1 MAGSVAPPSEGVV
14 KTLPGLVAYLS
25 GVTLGIGLVLPF
37 AITWFPRHPATVIVT
52 FLVLWLAVCA
62 LGVYDYMAFDR
73 SEERAHRALAK
84 NFSEE
89 L

>member
-1 MAGSVAPPSEGVV
+1 
-14 KTLPGLVAYLS
+14 
-25 GVTLGIGLVLPF
+25 
-37 AITWFPRHPATVIVT
+37 VIVT